1 MCQSDHFR
9 LWHSLINHK
18 SVSLDSQRHTSRL
31 FLRQTVLNRVDM
43 RDLKKERKPQNKQ
56 WNVKM
61 NTVLVINNRPAG
73 KEVTGTRKKGVREK
87 LEKMKKREVKVQFK
101 RDPLIILH
109 SPD

>member
-61 NTVLVINNRPAG
+61 NTVLVITIDLL
-73 KEVTGTRKKGVREK
+73 VKKWQVREKRELEK

-101 RDPLIILH
+101 RDPWIIFH